1 MLVLQALERPMSS
14 KELAKAT
21 NLSERTVRHALKV
34 LKDSGMIREIYL
46 LEDAR
51 KRLYALNPGLKLE
64 HIHDGIKIS
73 AL

>member
-1 MLVLQALERPMSS
+1 MLEALEKPMSS

-21 NLSERTVRHALKV
+21 NLSERTVRYALKV
-34 LKDSGMIREIYL
+34 LKDSGIIREIYL

-51 KRLYALNPGLKLE
+51 KRLYMVNPGFKLE
-64 HIHDGIKIS
+64 QGQNGIKIS